1 MRTASGIGRKSGSR
15 RVRAA
20 VCVLAC
26 SCAAAQAHAQSDAA
40 NANDGGEPVAVLALG
55 PTLEAAAAEAIKP
68 LRGLS
73 LDVRP
78 ALPAYG
84 LSPQAMEVGLKWRM
98 PFGASNR
105 VDISAWRRDPQPTDA
120 LSLIRQ
126 REPVYGARL
135 EFRLPSTNNRFLSD
149 LRQMGFI
156 GLQLDN
162 GARVGIRRSN
172 GNPTLYYRMQF

>member
-1 MRTASGIGRKSGSR
+1 MRKASGIHGKPGSR

-20 VCVLAC
+20 ACVLAC
-26 SCAAAQAHAQSDAA
+26 SWAAAQAHAQAD
-40 NANDGGEPVAVLALG
+40 VAEASESAEAMVLALG
-55 PTLEAAAAEAIKP
+55 PTVEAAAAETGKP

-73 LDVRP
+73 LDVRS
-78 ALPAYG
+78 ALPASG

-105 VDISAWRRDPQPTDA
+105 VDISAWRRDPQPADA

-135 EFRLPSTNNRFLSD
+135 EFRLPSTNNRLLSD